1 MNINL
6 TLIGQTITFIVF
18 VWFCMKFIWPPLMG
32 VLEKRRQTIADGL
45 AAGEKGRHELELAEK
60 RAVDIVKKAKH
71 DATDVIAAADRR
83 AAEIADQAKDTAAT
97 EAKRIVE
104 AARAEIDQELNRVR
118 EQLRESV
125 SKLAVAGAS
134 RILEKEVDAKTHAQL
149 LESVVRQL

>member
-6 TLIGQTITFIVF
+6 TLIGQTVTFIVF

-83 AAEIADQAKDTAAT
+83 AAEIADQAKDAAAA

-134 RILEKEVDAKTHAQL
+134 RILEKEVDARTHAQL

>member
-6 TLIGQTITFIVF
+6 TLIGQTVTFIVF

-83 AAEIADQAKDTAAT
+83 AAEIADQAKDTAAA

-134 RILEKEVDAKTHAQL
+134 RILEKEVDAKTHARL

>member
-6 TLIGQTITFIVF
+6 TLIGQTVTFIVF

-71 DATDVIAAADRR
+71 DATDVIAAAERR
-83 AAEIADQAKDTAAT
+83 AAEIADQAKDTAAA

-104 AARAEIDQELNRVR
+104 AARGEIDQELNRVR

-134 RILEKEVDAKTHAQL
+134 RILEKEVDAKAHAQL